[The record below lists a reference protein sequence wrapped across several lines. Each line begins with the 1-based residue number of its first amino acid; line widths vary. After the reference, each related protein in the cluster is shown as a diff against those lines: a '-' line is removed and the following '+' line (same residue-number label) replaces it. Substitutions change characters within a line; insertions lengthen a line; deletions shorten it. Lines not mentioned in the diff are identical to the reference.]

1 MSGYLISC
9 IQIELGFALFLVTFH
24 VFFLSCSYSTNI
36 VYLLCAMKEEVNKAL
51 DQQEKAHKLFTIQ
64 FWLSAIINICPDCGA
79 GLLYKDKEIH
89 SV

>member
-1 MSGYLISC
+1 
-9 IQIELGFALFLVTFH
+9 
-24 VFFLSCSYSTNI
+24 
-36 VYLLCAMKEEVNKAL
+36 MKEEVNKAL

-64 FWLSAIINICPDCGA
+64 FLLSAIINICPDCGA